1 MFNLIYLTIQA
12 IDGAGGLESPVGEFL
27 SSLFSTAAPEGQ
39 ENMFQVSVV
48 FKLEQVVFV
57 SFPNGSF
64 VFKHAG
70 GPHTAFEHSEERI
83 APVFFIPYKLITK
96 IV

>member
-1 MFNLIYLTIQA
+1 
-12 IDGAGGLESPVGEFL
+12 
-27 SSLFSTAAPEGQ
+27 
-39 ENMFQVSVV
+39 MFQVSVV